1 MLSSRLQAY
10 IRRRRMEEFIKYL
23 TGDLVARL
31 EELEQ
36 ETDFEFL
43 MTMSSDDISS
53 EAQLLY
59 EEINKLKSRLQEL

>member
-1 MLSSRLQAY
+1 
-10 IRRRRMEEFIKYL
+10 MEEFIKYL